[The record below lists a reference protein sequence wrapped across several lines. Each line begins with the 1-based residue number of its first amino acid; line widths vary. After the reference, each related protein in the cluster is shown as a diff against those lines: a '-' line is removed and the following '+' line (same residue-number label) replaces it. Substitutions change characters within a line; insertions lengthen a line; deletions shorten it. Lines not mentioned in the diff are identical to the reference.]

1 MEFTGLNPN
10 STVEIKFS
18 YEIKENINSESKM
31 KILTRYSINKLV
43 LLLPLLLK
51 DTARLLRKEN
61 CVIMMLYTLY
71 KVIIRFFSLIYY
83 LYNIIYRVL
92 YPQTHIIIVNTTSCI
107 FLGPFYDIEILSSYK
122 KFCG

>member
-18 YEIKENINSESKM
+18 YEIKENINSESNM
-31 KILTRYSINKLV
+31 KRLTRYSSNKLV

-51 DTARLLRKEN
+51 DTTQLLRKEN

-83 LYNIIYRVL
+83 LYNIIYRIL
-92 YPQTHIIIVNTTSCI
+92 YPQTHIIIVNTTFVHFSWS
-107 FLGPFYDIEILSSYK
+107 FL
-122 KFCG
+122 